1 MRDNFQRQK
10 EKLELEL
17 KQDQLN
23 NERVRQELAR
33 QKLAE
38 SSDRQQFQREV
49 FCYLESRMMARE
61 HERNVECKREKLI
74 SDVQSKAAEN
84 EWIERCRLQ
93 QKRKLVNQVAR
104 LGQVEQI
111 KRREQGMIDTASRER
126 QENAIFNERENL
138 ERQHLRYSRW
148 QQRLKA
154 YDYGCGLQDQIKSEH
169 LRDLAEKQKLNEQLM
184 LADKE
189 REKHEAMGLEFVRSF
204 QDVLPSHPNWMVIQ
218 KGSKY

>member
-1 MRDNFQRQK
+1 MRENFQRQK
-10 EKLELEL
+10 ERLAQEL

-23 NERVRQELAR
+23 NERARQELAR
-33 QKLAE
+33 QELAE
-38 SSDRQQFQREV
+38 KNDRQQFQREV
-49 FCYLESRMMARE
+49 FSYLENHMVTRE
-61 HERNVECKREKLI
+61 HERNVDCKREKLI
-74 SDVQSKAAEN
+74 SDVQSKAAED

-93 QKRKLVNQVAR
+93 QKRKLVNQIAR

-111 KRREQGMIDTASRER
+111 RRREQGMIDAASREK
-126 QENAIFNERENL
+126 QENAAFNERENL

-148 QQRLKA
+148 QQRLRA
-154 YDYGCGLQDQIKSEH
+154 YDYGCGLQEQIKSEH
-169 LRDLAEKQKLNEQLM
+169 LRDLAAKQKLNEQLM